1 MKQLRDVDFYA
12 PAKLNSVI
20 TVIIITTKKQKE
32 SMFVMAESF
41 NEVFIFYF
49 FHSPIKARGK
59 YQVCLGLGGI
69 IDPSVDEQ
77 ESKLKVQDSL
87 SESV

>member
-20 TVIIITTKKQKE
+20 TVIIITTKKQKK

-41 NEVFIFYF
+41 NKVFFYF